1 MSSNSAQS
9 PLPSQT
15 VINAVWILL
24 CAAVC
29 LQILVQLVHVSMFF
43 DGGIYATVARNLAE
57 GRGTM
62 WAPHFSDTLFPTFA
76 EHPPLMF
83 WLQAIGFSIFGD
95 TIAVE
100 KGFSLLTF
108 VISATLLFQ
117 IWMRLNKDDVA
128 IQKAFPFALM
138 MALIA
143 GRVNWG
149 FANNLLD
156 NLLAVFSLTA
166 VLLVVIAYDRPS
178 PAFSA
183 KRLALLVS
191 AGLAI
196 CLSLMT
202 KGPVGLFPLAA
213 PALYWLVFR
222 RPAFLVM
229 VHDSLIIL
237 AVIVLFIATLYAFEA
252 SREAVDRYVTA
263 QLASSLS
270 GARGQYG
277 GGVYVF
283 RKILGVNG
291 YSLAILAL
299 TALASWRLGLGRSIS
314 LYRDSRFKRVA
325 FLILIG
331 MSASFPIALS
341 PRVAN
346 FYFNTSLFFYSAGFA
361 ILVAP
366 TIMEALS
373 RLRDERAKI
382 FSMTA
387 LAVLVASVVIVI
399 ANMGRSGTDT
409 RTIEQATAIERTVCA
424 GQSNCKPSISA
435 CENAWQDW
443 ALHTYMQRFYKI
455 SIAKQA
461 EVIADFIIADASCV
475 DLPGYRPLSTDI
487 TPYVLLKRQV

>member
-1 MSSNSAQS
+1 MMRKPGLF

-24 CAAVC
+24 LTAVC

-62 WAPHFSDTLFPTFA
+62 WAPHFSETLFPTFA

-108 VISATLLFQ
+108 IVSAALLFK
-117 IWMRLNKDDVA
+117 IWMRLNTDDVVV
-128 IQKAFPFALM
+128 QKAFPLALVM
-138 MALIA
+138 TLIA

-149 FANNLLD
+149 FANGLLD
-156 NLLAVFSLTA
+156 NLLAVFSLAA
-166 VLLVVIAYDRPS
+166 VLLIVIAYDRPR
-178 PAFSA
+178 PTFSA
-183 KRLALLVS
+183 KRLALLVL
-191 AGLAI
+191 AGIAI

-213 PALYWLVFR
+213 PAIYWLVFR

-229 VHDSLIIL
+229 VLDSLIIL
-237 AVIVLFIATLYAFEA
+237 AVIILFVATLYAFEA

-270 GARGQYG
+270 GARGHYG

-291 YSLAILAL
+291 YSLAILAIVGL
-299 TALASWRLGLGRSIS
+299 VSWRFGLGRSDS
-314 LYRDSRFKRVA
+314 LYRDPRIKRAA
-325 FLILIG
+325 FLVFVG
-331 MSASFPIALS
+331 MSASLPIALS

-361 ILVAP
+361 ILVSP

-382 FSMTA
+382 FSMAA
-387 LAVLVASVVIVI
+387 LAVLTASIVIVI
-399 ANMGRSGTDT
+399 ANIGRPGTDA
-409 RTIEQATAIERTVCA
+409 RTIEQAIAIERTVCA
-424 GQSNCKPSISA
+424 NQPSCKPSISA

-443 ALHTYMQRFYKI
+443 ALHTYMQRFYKM

-461 EVIADFIIADASCV
+461 DVDADYVIAEASCG
-475 DLPGYRPLSTDI
+475 DLPGYRQIQTNIS
-487 TPYVLLKRQV
+487 PYILMKRQS

>member
-1 MSSNSAQS
+1 MSSKPVPNS
-9 PLPSQT
+9 LPSQT

-62 WAPHFSDTLFPTFA
+62 WAPHFSETLFPTFA

-83 WLQAIGFSIFGD
+83 WLQAIGFSFFGD

-108 VISATLLFQ
+108 IVSAILLFQ
-117 IWMRLNKDDVA
+117 IWMRLNKDDVV

-149 FANNLLD
+149 FANGLLD

-166 VLLVVIAYDRPS
+166 VLLVIIAYDRPA
-178 PAFSA
+178 PLLSA
-183 KRLALLVS
+183 KRLALVAL

-213 PALYWLVFR
+213 PAIYWLVFR
-222 RPAFLVM
+222 RPAFFTIVFNS
-229 VHDSLIIL
+229 VVIL
-237 AVIVLFIATLYAFEA
+237 SVIALFVATLYAFEA

-270 GARGQYG
+270 GARGHYG
-277 GGVYVF
+277 GGLYVF

-299 TALASWRLGLGRSIS
+299 AALASWRFKIGRS
-314 LYRDSRFKRVA
+314 DSVTQNHRFKRAA

-331 MSASFPIALS
+331 MSASLPIGLS

-346 FYFNTSLFFYSAGFA
+346 FYFNTSLLFYSAGFA
-361 ILVAP
+361 ILASP
-366 TIMEALS
+366 MTIEALS
-373 RLRDERAKI
+373 RLRDQQAKGL
-382 FSMTA
+382 SLGA
-387 LAVLVASVVIVI
+387 LALLTGSIVIVI
-399 ANMGRSGTDT
+399 ANIGRLGSDA
-409 RTIEQATAIERTVCA
+409 RTIEQAIAIERLVCA
-424 GQSNCKPSISA
+424 DQTTCTASISA

-443 ALHTYMQRFYKI
+443 ALHTYVQRFYKI

-461 EVIADFIIADASCV
+461 DGDAEYVIAVTSCG
-475 DLPGYRPLSTDI
+475 DLPGYRQTQADI
-487 TPYVLLKRQV
+487 APYTLMKRQS

>member
-62 WAPHFSDTLFPTFA
+62 WAPHFSETLFPTFA

-83 WLQAIGFSIFGD
+83 WLQAIGFSLFGD

-108 VISATLLFQ
+108 VISAALLFK
-117 IWMRLNKDDVA
+117 IWMRLNKDDVVV
-128 IQKAFPFALM
+128 QKAFPLALL

-149 FANNLLD
+149 FANGLLD

-166 VLLVVIAYDRPS
+166 VLLIVIAYDRPS

-183 KRLALLVS
+183 NRLAILVL

-196 CLSLMT
+196 CMSLMT

-213 PALYWLVFR
+213 PAIYWLVFR
-222 RPAFLVM
+222 RPGFFTVVL
-229 VHDSLIIL
+229 DSAVIL
-237 AVIVLFIATLYAFEA
+237 SVIVLFIATLYAFDS
-252 SREAVDRYVTA
+252 SREAVERYVTA

-270 GARGQYG
+270 GARGHYG
-277 GGVYVF
+277 GGLYVF

-299 TALASWRLGLGRSIS
+299 AALASWRFKLGGS
-314 LYRDSRFKRVA
+314 DSMIRNPRLKRAA
-325 FLILIG
+325 FLITIG
-331 MSASFPIALS
+331 MSASLPIGLS

-346 FYFNTSLFFYSAGFA
+346 FYFNTSLLFYSAGFA

-366 TIMEALS
+366 TIMEGLS
-373 RLRDERAKI
+373 RLRDQQAKI
-382 FSMTA
+382 LSLGA
-387 LAVLVASVVIVI
+387 LALLTASIVIVTVNI
-399 ANMGRSGTDT
+399 GRSGDDQH
-409 RTIEQATAIERTVCA
+409 TIEQAIAIETLVCA
-424 GQSNCKPSISA
+424 NQRTCKPSISA
-435 CENAWQDW
+435 CESAWQDW
-443 ALHTYMQRFYKI
+443 ALHTYIQRFYKI

-461 EVIADFIIADASCV
+461 DVDAEYVIADASCG
-475 DLPGYRPLSTDI
+475 DLPGYRRMQADI
-487 TPYVLLKRQV
+487 APYVLMKRQS

>member
-1 MSSNSAQS
+1 MMRTPGLS

-24 CAAVC
+24 LAAVC

-62 WAPHFSDTLFPTFA
+62 WAPHFSETLFPTFA

-83 WLQAIGFSIFGD
+83 WLQAIGFSLFGD
-95 TIAVE
+95 TITVE

-108 VISATLLFQ
+108 IISAALLFK
-117 IWMRLNKDDVA
+117 IWMRLNKDDVV
-128 IQKAFPFALM
+128 IQKAFPLALV

-149 FANNLLD
+149 FANGLLD

-183 KRLALLVS
+183 KRLALLVL

-213 PALYWLVFR
+213 PAIYWLVFR
-222 RPAFLVM
+222 RPAFFVM
-229 VHDSLIIL
+229 VLDSVVIL
-237 AVIVLFIATLYAFEA
+237 TVIALFVTMLYAFDA
-252 SREAVDRYVTA
+252 SREAVDRYLAA
-263 QLASSLS
+263 QLFASL
-270 GARGQYG
+270 RGDRGYYG
-277 GGVYVF
+277 GGFYVF

-299 TALASWRLGLGRSIS
+299 ASLASWRLGLGRS
-314 LYRDSRFKRVA
+314 DSPIRSQRFKRAA
-325 FLILIG
+325 FLILVG
-331 MSASFPIALS
+331 MSASLPIGFS

-346 FYFNTSLFFYSAGFA
+346 FYFNTSLLFYSAGFA

-366 TIMEALS
+366 VFMEALA
-373 RLRDERAKI
+373 RLGERQIKVLRFGSLI
-382 FSMTA
+382 L
-387 LAVLVASVVIVI
+387 LAASIVMVFL
-399 ANMGRSGTDT
+399 NVGRPGADA
-409 RTIEQATAIERTVCA
+409 RTIEQAAAIQELACT
-424 GQSNCKPSISA
+424 NETDCKPLISA
-435 CENAWQDW
+435 CQTAWQDW
-443 ALHTYMQRFYKI
+443 ALHTYTQRFYKI

-461 EVIADFIIADASCV
+461 DIDADFVIADESCSN
-475 DLPGYRPLSTDI
+475 LPGRKDTGIDI
-487 TPYVLLKRQV
+487 SPYLLLERG

>member
-1 MSSNSAQS
+1 MSSKPDLSQ
-9 PLPSQT
+9 LPSQT
-15 VINAVWILL
+15 VINAAWILL
-24 CAAVC
+24 LAAVC
-29 LQILVQLVHVSMFF
+29 VEILVQLVHVSMFF

-62 WAPHFSDTLFPTFA
+62 WAPHFSETLFPTFA

-108 VISATLLFQ
+108 IISATLLFK
-117 IWMRLNKDDVA
+117 IWMRLNKDDVVV
-128 IQKAFPFALM
+128 QKAFPLALV

-149 FANNLLD
+149 FANGLLD

-183 KRLALLVS
+183 KRLALLVLAS
-191 AGLAI
+191 LAI

-213 PALYWLVFR
+213 PAIYWLVFR
-222 RPAFLVM
+222 RPAFFVM
-229 VHDSLIIL
+229 VLDSVVIL
-237 AVIVLFIATLYAFEA
+237 TVIVLFVTILYAFDA
-252 SREAVDRYVTA
+252 SREAVDRYLAA
-263 QLASSLS
+263 QLFASL
-270 GARGQYG
+270 RGDRGYYG
-277 GGVYVF
+277 GGFYVF

-299 TALASWRLGLGRSIS
+299 ASLASWRLGLGRS
-314 LYRDSRFKRVA
+314 DSPIRSQRFKRAA

-331 MSASFPIALS
+331 MSASLPIGFS

-346 FYFNTSLFFYSAGFA
+346 FYFNTSLLFYSAGFA

-366 TIMEALS
+366 VFMETLARLGERQIKVLRFGSLS
-373 RLRDERAKI
+373 L
-382 FSMTA
+382 
-387 LAVLVASVVIVI
+387 LAASIVMVFL
-399 ANMGRSGTDT
+399 NVGRPGTDA
-409 RTIEQATAIERTVCA
+409 RTIEQAAAIQELACTDETD
-424 GQSNCKPSISA
+424 CKPLISA
-435 CENAWQDW
+435 CQNAWQDW

-461 EVIADFIIADASCV
+461 DIDADFVIADESCSN
-475 DLPGYRPLSTDI
+475 LPGRKDTGIDI
-487 TPYVLLKRQV
+487 SPYLLLERG

>member
-1 MSSNSAQS
+1 MSNNSAQS

-62 WAPHFSDTLFPTFA
+62 WAPHFSETLFPTFA

-100 KGFSLLTF
+100 KGFSILTF
-108 VISATLLFQ
+108 IISAALLFT
-117 IWMRLNKDDVA
+117 IWMRLNKDDVVV
-128 IQKAFPFALM
+128 QKAFPLALVI
-138 MALIA
+138 ALIA

-149 FANNLLD
+149 FANGLLD

-229 VHDSLIIL
+229 VLDSVVIL
-237 AVIVLFIATLYAFEA
+237 TVIVLFVTILYAFDA
-252 SREAVDRYVTA
+252 SREAVDRYLAA
-263 QLASSLS
+263 QLFASL
-270 GARGQYG
+270 RGERGYYG
-277 GGVYVF
+277 GGFYVF

-299 TALASWRLGLGRSIS
+299 ASVASWRLGIGRS
-314 LYRDSRFKRVA
+314 DSRVRSQRFQRAA
-325 FLILIG
+325 FLIMIG
-331 MSASFPIALS
+331 MSASLPIGFS

-346 FYFNTSLFFYSAGFA
+346 FYFNTSLLFYSAGFA

-366 TIMEALS
+366 VFMEALT
-373 RLRDERAKI
+373 RLRERQIK
-382 FSMTA
+382 
-387 LAVLVASVVIVI
+387 VL
-399 ANMGRSGTDT
+399 RSGSLILLAASIVMVFLNVGRPGADA
-409 RTIEQATAIERTVCA
+409 RTIKQATAIQTLTCTNETD
-424 GQSNCKPSISA
+424 CKPLISA
-435 CENAWQDW
+435 CQTAWQDW

-461 EVIADFIIADASCV
+461 DINADFVIADETCSNLEGRKDTGI
-475 DLPGYRPLSTDI
+475 DLS
-487 TPYVLLKRQV
+487 PYLLLERG